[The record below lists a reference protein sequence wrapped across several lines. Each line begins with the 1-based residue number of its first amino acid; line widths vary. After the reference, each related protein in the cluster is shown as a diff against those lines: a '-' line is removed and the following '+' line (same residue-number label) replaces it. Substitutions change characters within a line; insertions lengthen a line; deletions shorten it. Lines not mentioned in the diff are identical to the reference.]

1 MESLTPERRRQ
12 AEFWEHM
19 DKAQVELLEAFRSL
33 LDHKIQRIKEKK
45 QESSEGLTKIEIDE

>member
-1 MESLTPERRRQ
+1 
-12 AEFWEHM
+12 M